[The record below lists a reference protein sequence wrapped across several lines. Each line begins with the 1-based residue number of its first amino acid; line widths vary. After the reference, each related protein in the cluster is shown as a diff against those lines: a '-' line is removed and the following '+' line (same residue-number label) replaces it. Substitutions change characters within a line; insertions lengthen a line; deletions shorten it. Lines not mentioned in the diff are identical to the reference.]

1 VPTPETDPPDT
12 PLSATTSNDGTPT
25 ARHTPAPPRRPLTDA
40 LIARRTNLPTMDRDA
55 LRSDIDEATDQS
67 L

>member
-1 VPTPETDPPDT
+1 
-12 PLSATTSNDGTPT
+12 
-25 ARHTPAPPRRPLTDA
+25 LTDA
-40 LIARRTNLPTMDRDA
+40 LIARRKNLPTMDRDA